1 MMSQIDVEYHKKFL
15 KEKDKF
21 ERICP
26 SIEKDFEIFLKTL
39 KTDIIYN
46 NYNVPTNNK
55 KYYQIVGLDKKVYLP
70 AFVAKAFY
78 CEKMNKGSKS
88 GFRIAFIYD
97 PSENVLYFVEFY
109 FKGKKEFEDKGRIN
123 HLFK

>member
-55 KYYQIVGLDKKVYLP
+55 KYYQIVTLN
-70 AFVAKAFY
+70 F
-78 CEKMNKGSKS
+78 
-88 GFRIAFIYD
+88 
-97 PSENVLYFVEFY
+97 
-109 FKGKKEFEDKGRIN
+109 
-123 HLFK
+123 

>member
-1 MMSQIDVEYHKKFL
+1 MSQIDVGYHKKFL

-21 ERICP
+21 VKICP
-26 SIEKDFEIFLKTL
+26 SIEGDFEVFLDIL

-55 KYYQIVGLDKKVYLP
+55 KYYKIAGLDKKVFMP

-78 CEKMNKGSKS
+78 CEKMNKGRKS
-88 GFRIAFIYD
+88 GFRITFIYD
-97 PSENVLYFVEFY
+97 PSINFLYFVEFY
-109 FKGKKEFEDKGRIN
+109 YKGKKEIEDKERIN
-123 HLFK
+123 KLFH